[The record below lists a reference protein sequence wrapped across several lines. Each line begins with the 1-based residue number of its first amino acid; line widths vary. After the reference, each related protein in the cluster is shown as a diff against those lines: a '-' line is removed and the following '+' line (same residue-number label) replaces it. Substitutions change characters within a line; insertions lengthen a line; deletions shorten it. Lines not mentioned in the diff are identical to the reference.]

1 MIVNT
6 LTLEDSDFP
15 ETLKQLP
22 QPPQQLYWAGQP
34 PSSWISKP
42 RLAVVGSRKMSPYG
56 RQVTERLVAQL
67 AQAGAVIIS
76 GLAFGIDSI
85 AHSSALKV
93 SGQTVAVLPGPIDE
107 IYPAAHRQLASDIV
121 AQKGTLVSEYP
132 SGTPIYKHSFIAR
145 NRIIGALADA
155 LLITEAAI
163 NSGSLHTARFALE
176 QGKTV
181 LAVPGNITSETSAGV
196 NNLIKS
202 GAIPVTHVSDI
213 LFILGITP
221 LEQQGFGGYKLS
233 DSEHK
238 IVELIS
244 GGVTDQ
250 DELSRQSGLAAA
262 QTSAALTMLE
272 LNGVIKPVGGG
283 QWLLAL
289 I

>member
-22 QPPQQLYWAGQP
+22 QPPRQLYWAGEP
-34 PSSWISKP
+34 PSNWVTKP

-56 RQVTERLVAQL
+56 QQVTQQLVAQL

-76 GLAFGIDSI
+76 GLAFGIDSV
-85 AHSSALKV
+85 AHNSTLAV

-107 IYPAAHRQLASDIV
+107 IYPAAHRQLATDIV
-121 AQKGTLVSEYP
+121 AKKGTLVSEYQ
-132 SGTPIYKHSFIAR
+132 SGTPIYKQSFIAR

-155 LLITEAAI
+155 VLITEAAI

-181 LAVPGNITSETSAGV
+181 LAVPGNITNSNSQGV

-213 LFILGITP
+213 LFVLGISP
-221 LEQQGFGGYKLS
+221 MEQTALGNYELS
-233 DSEHK
+233 EAEQK
-238 IVELIS
+238 IVDLIRS
-244 GGVTDQ
+244 GISDQ
-250 DELSRQSGLAAA
+250 DELARRSGLMVAM
-262 QTSAALTMLE
+262 TNSTLTMLE
-272 LNGVIKPVGGG
+272 LNGIIKPVGGG
-283 QWLLAL
+283 QWLMG